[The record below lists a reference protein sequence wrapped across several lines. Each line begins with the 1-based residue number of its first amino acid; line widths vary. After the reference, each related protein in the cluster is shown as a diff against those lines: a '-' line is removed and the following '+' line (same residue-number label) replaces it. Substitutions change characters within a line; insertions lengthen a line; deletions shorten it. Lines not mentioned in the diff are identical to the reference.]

1 MLSSSEPWESVNFGV
16 ASETGF
22 APVHS
27 AVAVME
33 WSPME
38 INPETLN
45 KALTRLG
52 LVGSW
57 RFADV
62 TSLDDEAPVPACAV
76 MLLFPLTGQHESFRA
91 SQLRSDE
98 DDHKVYFLKQTVGN
112 SCGTVGLLHTVAN
125 NKDKLEFES
134 DSVLKKFLE
143 DTVNMSAEERAR
155 ELESSQEI
163 HKVHDGVAAEGQCQV
178 EEGKMGFH
186 LITFV
191 NVGGQLWELDGR
203 MNFPV
208 NHGATN
214 EDSFVM
220 DASKICR
227 QFVKR
232 EKDEVRFSAV
242 ALCRA

>member
-45 KALTRLG
+45 K
-52 LVGSW
+52 
-57 RFADV
+57 
-62 TSLDDEAPVPACAV
+62 
-76 MLLFPLTGQHESFRA
+76 HESFRA